1 MPLRQEKKLNAAFVR
16 TVKKPGKYGDGQGL
30 ALVVKATGAKHWTQR
45 LMINGRRV
53 DLGHGSASL
62 VSLAEARDA
71 AWSARKQAR
80 AGGDPLAERQKS
92 REVIRFE
99 DVARTVFEIKR
110 PTWKNEKHAA
120 QWISTMETYVF
131 PSLGQRK
138 VSEISI
144 ADVLQVLTPIWT
156 SKHETASRVKQ
167 RISDVFKWAIA
178 QGWRMDNP
186 ALVVGDVLPKI
197 GKSQVKPRV
206 SLDYERIGEF
216 VSALQQSKSSPLTK
230 LAFEFLILTAG
241 RSGEIRGAE
250 WSEIDLDKEEW
261 TIPAGRMKANAEH
274 RVPLTPRMVAI
285 LREAHS
291 LSGNRI
297 LVFPGPRG
305 DKMLSDATF
314 MKVAKELGHSIH
326 VHGFRSTFRTW
337 AQDHTDY
344 AREVVEAALAHQEKD
359 KVVAA
364 YARSDLFGKRR
375 LLMIDW
381 ESWVRD
387 N

>member
-305 DKMLSDATF
+305 DKMLSDA
-314 MKVAKELGHSIH
+314 LS
-326 VHGFRSTFRTW
+326 
-337 AQDHTDY
+337 
-344 AREVVEAALAHQEKD
+344 
-359 KVVAA
+359 
-364 YARSDLFGKRR
+364 
-375 LLMIDW
+375 
-381 ESWVRD
+381 
-387 N
+387 